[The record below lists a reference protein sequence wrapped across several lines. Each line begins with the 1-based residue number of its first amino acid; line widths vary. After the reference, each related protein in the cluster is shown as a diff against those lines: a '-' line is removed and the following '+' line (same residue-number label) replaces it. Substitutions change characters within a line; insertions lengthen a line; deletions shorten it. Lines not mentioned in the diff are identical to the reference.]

1 MKKTSLQLISFILL
15 LHLSVAAFSQTEK
28 NSLSLSINYF
38 NNNNQTQHLVATA
51 KSKIDGR
58 FQMIAGIPINFY
70 IGTKSDQNLIG
81 KGLTNNNGEAMVF
94 IPAKAKDEW
103 NKSSKVNFI
112 VASKEL
118 KAFNEAEGTLE
129 ITKAKIQIDTLADR
143 TINATLLEFKD
154 SIWIPV
160 IAADVRIAVKRLG
173 ADLNVAEAPTYATD
187 SLGVATAEF
196 KQDSLPGDSKGNLV
210 LIAHVDNHDLYG
222 NLSSEKMV
230 PWGKSF
236 NYVSEFDKRTLFAR
250 WGKSP
255 LWLELMAYSIVIA
268 VWSILIYLFI
278 QIKKLKKLGTT

>member
-1 MKKTSLQLISFILL
+1 MKKTSLQLIAFILL
-15 LHLSVAAFSQTEK
+15 LHLGGTAFSQTEK
-28 NSLSLSINYF
+28 NSLSLSINYY
-38 NNNNQTQHLVATA
+38 NNNNQTQYLVATA

-70 IGTKSDQNLIG
+70 IGIKSPENLIG
-81 KGLTNNNGEAMVF
+81 KGVTNNNGEAMLF

-103 NKSSKVNFI
+103 NKTSKINFTI
-112 VASKEL
+112 ESKKL
-118 KAFNEAEGTLE
+118 KTFDEAEGTLE

-143 TINATLLEFKD
+143 TISATLLELKD
-154 SIWIPV
+154 SVWIPV
-160 IAADVRIAVKRLG
+160 NATDVRIAIKRLG
-173 ADLNVAEAPTYATD
+173 ADLNVSEAPAYATD

-210 LIAHVDNHDLYG
+210 LIAHVDNHDIYG

-236 NYVSEFDKRTLFAR
+236 TYVSEFDKRTLFAR

-255 LWLELMAYSIVIA
+255 LWLELMAYSIVVA

-278 QIKKLKKLGTT
+278 QIKKLKKLGTA